1 MERDES
7 VVIVGGGAAGHAAAG
22 AYRGHGGVAP
32 VTVISADDRLP
43 YFRPDLSKSVL
54 TGGADPA
61 DIALDPAEWYREHE
75 IDVRLQTSVTAI
87 DLGERT
93 LSTSSGPI
101 GFGGLVLATGS
112 RAATPPVPGADH
124 RDVLTL
130 RSAADAERLLAC
142 AASSARLVVVGSGF
156 IGCELAASLRTR
168 GVEIAMV
175 SMEAAPQSDRL
186 GDGVG
191 ALLAGWLRDLDVEMV
206 AGAEITEIVHGANG
220 VSVRLL
226 DRPPLAGDAVV
237 LATGAS
243 PNVDAWRT
251 IVADADA
258 VPVDATMATA
268 APGVY
273 AVGDIADAFHPLAG
287 RSLRVEHWGDAIAM
301 GEIAGAALAGHPRPW
316 SDVPGFWSEIAG
328 RTVKYV
334 AWGDGWDRWCER
346 RSADGVTFWFE
357 RDGEVVGVLTVDH
370 DEDLEVGQRLIARRA
385 PIGDVTA

>member
-32 VTVISADDRLP
+32 VTVISGDDRLP

-61 DIALDPAEWYREHE
+61 DIALDPAEWYRDHE

-175 SMEAAPQSDRL
+175 SMEA
-186 GDGVG
+186 
-191 ALLAGWLRDLDVEMV
+191 
-206 AGAEITEIVHGANG
+206 
-220 VSVRLL
+220 
-226 DRPPLAGDAVV
+226 
-237 LATGAS
+237 
-243 PNVDAWRT
+243 
-251 IVADADA
+251 
-258 VPVDATMATA
+258 
-268 APGVY
+268 
-273 AVGDIADAFHPLAG
+273 
-287 RSLRVEHWGDAIAM
+287 
-301 GEIAGAALAGHPRPW
+301 
-316 SDVPGFWSEIAG
+316 
-328 RTVKYV
+328 
-334 AWGDGWDRWCER
+334 
-346 RSADGVTFWFE
+346 
-357 RDGEVVGVLTVDH
+357 
-370 DEDLEVGQRLIARRA
+370 
-385 PIGDVTA
+385 